1 VGDACRG
8 RDELVRPGGLRV
20 LLPES
25 WTRFIFGVVKVV
37 LHDRTN
43 GLGQEVREAAQRKVA
58 RLERHYGKV
67 VEAEVDFSEKSRTSD
82 LSWFVCRVHL
92 RLDGHRAP
100 ALHAMERGG
109 DPQTALDLALDKL
122 DRQLLAFKD
131 KVKHRRQAVSPVRV
145 PRTPGSATR
154 ASEAPERLRLKLRPM
169 SEAEAMSELMADGQP
184 VVVYLDEQSGDIQIM
199 VRRPDGTLAVIEPVV
214 P

>member
-1 VGDACRG
+1 
-8 RDELVRPGGLRV
+8 
-20 LLPES
+20 
-25 WTRFIFGVVKVV
+25 VKVV

-100 ALHAMERGG
+100 ALRAMERGS
-109 DPQTALDLALDKL
+109 DPQTALDLALDKI

-145 PRTPGSATR
+145 PRTPGAAR
-154 ASEAPERLRLKLRPM
+154 APEAPQRLRLKLRPM
-169 SEAEAMSELMADGQP
+169 TEAEALSELMADGQP

-199 VRRPDGTLAVIEPVV
+199 VRQADGTLAVIEPVV